1 MNQEY
6 IDAREA
12 FDLSYYIIG
21 FILFLIIFWMIN
33 RDKKPVKVAEIP
45 EKVFTREE
53 IKKYDGKSN
62 PGKLIY
68 IACNN
73 YVFDVSDSPFY

>member
-1 MNQEY
+1 
-6 IDAREA
+6 
-12 FDLSYYIIG
+12 
-21 FILFLIIFWMIN
+21 MIN